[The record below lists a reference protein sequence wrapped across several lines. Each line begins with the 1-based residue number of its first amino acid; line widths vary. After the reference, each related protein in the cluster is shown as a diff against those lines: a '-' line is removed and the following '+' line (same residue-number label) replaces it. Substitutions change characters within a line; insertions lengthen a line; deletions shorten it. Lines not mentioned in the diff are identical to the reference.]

1 MTDLFYDK
9 KVDSCMAT
17 SSSPIHKPLAVEGC
31 SPEMAAA
38 IEAFSTSITPSHTL
52 RSRRYSL
59 LSLVAKHLDDAASIS
74 IRRTLSGFNQEKS
87 FSQHVKHTGCNNLI
101 KTFKLLSRQAGLTP
115 RDQADIDCLMDVLF
129 FIKSRTP
136 SESIAAEINLIEKPF
151 CELCWRFTIAYDRY
165 SNGEEAEM
173 RNARYCEFHNPSSN
187 PSAYRNDH
195 RYRKDFEEW
204 LIAMG
209 GEKELNL
216 SSDLKQQE
224 AIRKKAYALAHAKL
238 TERRVKILKLY
249 AAGFSQKKIADKLGI
264 SPQAVSKSLFKLRGY
279 FSTWADIALGQELE
293 SLKHSKD

>member
-1 MTDLFYDK
+1 MTDLSYDK
-9 KVDSCMAT
+9 KVDGCMAT

-38 IEAFSTSITPSHTL
+38 IEAFSASVTPSHTL

-59 LSLVAKHLDDAASIS
+59 LSLIAKHIDDAAGIS
-74 IRRTLSGFNQEKS
+74 VKRSLEGFNQEKP
-87 FSQHVKHTGCNNLI
+87 FSQHVRHTGCNNLI
-101 KTFKLLSRQAGLTP
+101 KTFKLLSRQVRLTP
-115 RDQADIDCLMDVLF
+115 QDQADIDCLIEVLF

-136 SESIAAEINLIEKPF
+136 SVSIAAEINLIEKPF

-204 LIAMG
+204 LIALG
-209 GEKELNL
+209 GEKEMNL

-249 AAGFSQKKIADKLGI
+249 AAGFSQKKIADQLGI

-293 SLKHSKD
+293 SLKHNKD